1 MTLPEG
7 KVRPGVLPRL
17 EALLGDGVFFVPCEW
32 GTKKPLVTYVERP
45 FDSTKTEAYRALF
58 SVQEVNVAVYLGR
71 ESGGLCAID
80 FDRDEDLTTFLAGN
94 PGLTE
99 TTQSRGSRGGMLWLR
114 IKGEFPES
122 CTPSDKHFE
131 WRADKRLST
140 IYGRH
145 PAGMDYTLV
154 CKLPPMAVA
163 FSEIVWPK
171 GWELP
176 WTESGDAKL
185 KQLYGQPFYAN
196 DKGAVTG
203 INEAYWAGMHAL
215 ENEVLYEPDEKTFYV
230 YKAETG
236 LYEVESADAIRH
248 KISSR
253 MLEASRQA
261 NVFDL
266 EKRRTATTLNNVI
279 SHLRGISEKRGAFTG
294 ARRAVHL
301 ANGVI
306 VFKGCNAELQPF
318 SAEFRSRNRSPI
330 AFDENARC
338 ERFLNDLVLPAVA
351 PDDVELL
358 QKFAGMMLLGYNR
371 AQRLLILDGE
381 AGRGKTQFA
390 NVMQGLVGMAN
401 VTQLRT
407 KLLAER
413 FELFRYLKKTLL
425 IGVDVEADFLST
437 KGAAVLKG
445 LVGGD
450 WFDAEQKGGTGSFQ
464 VQGNFNVIIT
474 SNARLKVRL
483 QGDVG
488 AWKRRITIVRYEAPP
503 PKRRIP
509 DFGAA
514 LVREEG
520 SGILNWALLGAQ
532 KLLTEIPDEGGDF
545 ILTQR
550 QRNVVDLLLAE
561 SDSLRHFLQARVQ
574 VDGYGDV
581 TTSEL
586 IEAYAAYCPEH
597 RWQPLPITEVQ
608 RQLEGLM
615 LEIFGV
621 SKTHSVER
629 DGKGQRGFRGV
640 KIVEEGEPTQSDLA
654 VAHL

>member
-1 MTLPEG
+1 MTAADEKAQMPLQ
-7 KVRPGVLPRL
+7 RL
-17 EALLGDGVFFVPCEW
+17 TTLLGGDVFFVPCEW

-45 FDSTKTEAYRALF
+45 FEATKSEAYRAVF
-58 SVQEVNVAVYLGR
+58 DVQEVNVAVYLGKV
-71 ESGGLCAID
+71 SGGLCAID
-80 FDRDEDLTTFLAGN
+80 FDRDEDLAAFLALN
-94 PGLTE
+94 HGLE
-99 TTQSRGSRGGMLWLR
+99 KTTRSRGSRGGMLWIR
-114 IKGEFPES
+114 ITGEYPES
-122 CTPSDKHFE
+122 CNPLDKHFE

-145 PAGMDYTLV
+145 PAGMDYTLLV
-154 CKLPPMAVA
+154 DVPPVA
-163 FSEIVWPK
+163 LAFAEIVWPE
-171 GWELP
+171 GWERP
-176 WTESGDAKL
+176 WIENGDAKL
-185 KQLYGQPFYAN
+185 KQLYGEPFYTT
-196 DKGAVTG
+196 DKGVVTG

-215 ENEVLYEPDEKTFYV
+215 ENEVLYEPDEKTFYG
-230 YKAETG
+230 YSCESG
-236 LYEVESADAIRH
+236 LYEVESADVIRH
-248 KISSR
+248 KISGR

-266 EKRRTATTLNNVI
+266 QKRRTATTLNNVVA
-279 SHLRGISEKRGAFTG
+279 HLRGISEKRAAFSG
-294 ARRAVHL
+294 VRKVIHL
-301 ANGVI
+301 ANGV
-306 VFKGCNAELQPF
+306 VAFNGCEAELRPF
-318 SAEFRSRNRSPI
+318 SPEYRSRNRSPI
-330 AFDENARC
+330 AFDENAKC
-338 ERFLNDLVLPAVA
+338 ERFLNELVIPAVA

-425 IGVDVEADFLST
+425 VGVDVESDFLST

-450 WFDAEQKGGTGSFQ
+450 WFDAEQKGGTGCFQ

-483 QGDVG
+483 QGDLG

-503 PKRRIP
+503 PEKRIP
-509 DFGAA
+509 DFGSY
-514 LVREEG
+514 LVRTEG

-545 ILTQR
+545 ILTPR
-550 QRNVVDLLLAE
+550 QRGVVDSLMAE
-561 SDSLRHFLQARVQ
+561 SDSLRHFLQACVV
-574 VDGYGDV
+574 VDSYGDV
-581 TTSEL
+581 TTSEI

-597 RWQPLPITEVQ
+597 RWQPLPITEIQ

-615 LEIFGV
+615 LETFGV
-621 SKTHSVER
+621 SKCHGVER
-629 DGKGQRGFRGV
+629 DGKSQRGFRGV
-640 KIVEEGEPTQSDLA
+640 KFKGEAEVNSPELGI
-654 VAHL
+654 